1 MARVANAENQQMRQL
16 NTVQGWLSRVE
27 AVETE
32 VGELMRDSSQ
42 EVDKLCPGGCCSKN
56 CKSSFK
62 FGKRVAKTL
71 QLVNNLMGEGAFD
84 AVAEKVRP
92 PAVDQRPCEPTV
104 GLESMFDKVWRCLGE
119 EQVGIIGLYGM
130 GGVGKTTLLTK
141 INNKL
146 LGAPNDFD
154 VVIWVVVSKD
164 LQLEKIQE
172 KIGRRIGFL
181 DESWK
186 NGSLEDK
193 ASDIL
198 RILSKKK
205 FLLLL
210 DDIWERVDLTKV
222 GVPFPDPEN
231 KSKIVFTTR
240 FLEICGAM
248 KAHEFLKVECLG
260 PEDAWRLFRE
270 NLRRDV
276 LDNHPDIPE
285 LARSVAKECAGLP
298 LALIT
303 IGRAMACKKT
313 PHEWHHAIQV
323 LRRSSSEFPG
333 MGKEVYPLLKFSHD
347 SLPDDTIRSCLLYCG
362 LFPEDY
368 RIRKSELIDC
378 WIGEGFLD
386 QYDRSGAYNE
396 GYYIIGILLHACLLE
411 EEEGDIA
418 EEKSGEHV
426 VKMHDVIRDM
436 VLWIACKIEKEK
448 ENFLVHAGL
457 GLTEAPE
464 IQNWRNVRRM
474 SLMKNKIENLSET
487 PTCPHLL
494 SLFLSDNSLKM
505 IAGDFFQF
513 MPSLRVFNMSN
524 NHLLWKLPS
533 GISTLVSL
541 EHLDLSGTAIT
552 HLPIELQKLVNLK
565 CLNLEYMYNLNQFP
579 RLVMSAFSK
588 LQVLRM
594 FDCGGSKIER
604 LKSNVLFGGH
614 QFLVEEL
621 MGMKHLMALTIT
633 LKSWEALQELL
644 ISQELQRCTQSLFLR
659 CFNDSK
665 SLDIFCL
672 ACLHNL
678 NKLYVA
684 GRKHLED
691 FQMTVQRSS
700 VNQLAR
706 GFHSLHTVKVGFCF
720 KLKDLTWLVF
730 APSLKSM
737 VVLSCC
743 NMEQII
749 KAEKLSQLH
758 HHPERKKS
766 VFAKLQFLSL
776 ENLRNLC
783 CINWEALAFPNLKE
797 IRVEGCPKLFKLPL
811 DSNSAKGCKVVIKG
825 EENWWKKL
833 QWEDQDTQDAFLSC
847 FKPAVNQRS

>member
-1 MARVANAENQQMRQL
+1 MGNVIWIQFSCDAIFSRCLNSTLNKAAYISKLEDNLPTLQGQLQKLIESKNDVMARVANAENQQMRQL

-32 VGELMRDSSQ
+32 VGELVRDSSQ

-84 AVAEKVRP
+84 VVAEKVPP

-146 LGAPNDFD
+146 LGAPNGFD

-285 LARSVAKECAGLP
+285 LARSVAKEYAGLP

-303 IGRAMACKKT
+303 IGRAMTCKKT
-313 PHEWHHAIQV
+313 TQEWHHAIQI
-323 LRRSSSEFPG
+323 LRRSSSEFP
-333 MGKEVYPLLKFSHD
+333 EVEHTMKDITLL
-347 SLPDDTIRSCLLYCG
+347 
-362 LFPEDY
+362 
-368 RIRKSELIDC
+368 
-378 WIGEGFLD
+378 
-386 QYDRSGAYNE
+386 
-396 GYYIIGILLHACLLE
+396 GILLHACLLE

-457 GLTEAPE
+457 GLIEAPA

-474 SLMKNKIENLSET
+474 PLMKNKIENLSKT
-487 PTCPHLL
+487 PTCPHIL

-565 CLNLEYMYNLNQFP
+565 CLNLEYMNNLNQFP

-621 MGMKHLMALTIT
+621 IGMKHLMALTIT

-684 GRKHLED
+684 GCKHLED

-700 VNQLAR
+700 VN
-706 GFHSLHTVKVGFCF
+706 
-720 KLKDLTWLVF
+720 
-730 APSLKSM
+730 
-737 VVLSCC
+737 
-743 NMEQII
+743 
-749 KAEKLSQLH
+749 
-758 HHPERKKS
+758 
-766 VFAKLQFLSL
+766 
-776 ENLRNLC
+776 
-783 CINWEALAFPNLKE
+783 
-797 IRVEGCPKLFKLPL
+797 
-811 DSNSAKGCKVVIKG
+811 
-825 EENWWKKL
+825 
-833 QWEDQDTQDAFLSC
+833 
-847 FKPAVNQRS
+847 

>member
-1 MARVANAENQQMRQL
+1 MARVANAEQQQMRRL
-16 NTVQGWLSRVE
+16 NKVQGWLSRVE

-32 VGELMRDSSQ
+32 VGELMSDSSQ

-56 CKSSFK
+56 CKSSFE

-71 QLVNNLMGEGAFD
+71 QLVNNLIAEGAFD
-84 AVAEKVRP
+84 AVAENVPR
-92 PAVDQRPCEPTV
+92 PAVDQRPCEPIV
-104 GLESMFDKVWRCLGE
+104 GLESTFDKVWRCLGE

-146 LGAPNDFD
+146 RGVPNDFD
-154 VVIWVVVSKD
+154 VMIWVV
-164 LQLEKIQE
+164 
-172 KIGRRIGFL
+172 
-181 DESWK
+181 K

-240 FLEICGAM
+240 FLEICGAT

-260 PEDAWRLFRE
+260 PEDAWRLFRD

-285 LARSVAKECAGLP
+285 LARSVAKEFAGLP

-303 IGRAMACKKT
+303 IGRAMVCKKT
-313 PHEWHHAIQV
+313 PQEWHHAIQV

-333 MGKEVYPLLKFSHD
+333 MGKEVYPLLKFSYD

-378 WIGEGFLD
+378 WIGEGFFY
-386 QYDRSGAYNE
+386 QYNRSGSYNE

-411 EEEGDIA
+411 EEGGDIG
-418 EEKSGEHV
+418 EKKSGEHV

-436 VLWIACKIEKEK
+436 VLWIAYKIEKK
-448 ENFLVHAGL
+448 ENFLVHAGF

-464 IQNWRNVRRM
+464 IQNWRNVKRM

-505 IAGDFFQF
+505 IAG
-513 MPSLRVFNMSN
+513 LR
-524 NHLLWKLPS
+524 
-533 GISTLVSL
+533 
-541 EHLDLSGTAIT
+541 
-552 HLPIELQKLVNLK
+552 
-565 CLNLEYMYNLNQFP
+565 
-579 RLVMSAFSK
+579 
-588 LQVLRM
+588 
-594 FDCGGSKIER
+594 
-604 LKSNVLFGGH
+604 
-614 QFLVEEL
+614 
-621 MGMKHLMALTIT
+621 
-633 LKSWEALQELL
+633 
-644 ISQELQRCTQSLFLR
+644 
-659 CFNDSK
+659 
-665 SLDIFCL
+665 
-672 ACLHNL
+672 NL

-684 GRKHLED
+684 GCKHLED
-691 FQMTVQRSS
+691 FQMIVQRSS
-700 VNQLAR
+700 VNQLAH
-706 GFHSLHTVKVGFCF
+706 GFNRLHTVKIGFCF
-720 KLKDLTWLVF
+720 KLRDLTWLVF
-730 APSLKSM
+730 APSLKSI

-743 NMEQII
+743 HMEQII
-749 KAEKLSQLH
+749 KGEKLSQLH

-766 VFAKLQFLSL
+766 VF
-776 ENLRNLC
+776 
-783 CINWEALAFPNLKE
+783 E
-797 IRVEGCPKLFKLPL
+797 IGVEGCPKLFKLPL
-811 DSNSAKGCKVVIKG
+811 DSNSAKGRKVVIKG
-825 EENWWKKL
+825 EENWWNKL
-833 QWEDQDTQDAFLSC
+833 QWEDQDTQNAFSSC
-847 FKPAVNQRS
+847 FKPAVNQRSWSEILN

>member
-1 MARVANAENQQMRQL
+1 MGNVIGIQFSCDAIFSHNLPALQAQLQKLIESENDVMARVANAENQQMRQL

-260 PEDAWRLFRE
+260 PEDAWRLFR
-270 NLRRDV
+270 
-276 LDNHPDIPE
+276 
-285 LARSVAKECAGLP
+285 
-298 LALIT
+298 
-303 IGRAMACKKT
+303 
-313 PHEWHHAIQV
+313 
-323 LRRSSSEFPG
+323 
-333 MGKEVYPLLKFSHD
+333 
-347 SLPDDTIRSCLLYCG
+347 
-362 LFPEDY
+362 
-368 RIRKSELIDC
+368 
-378 WIGEGFLD
+378 FLD

-505 IAGDFFQF
+505 IAG
-513 MPSLRVFNMSN
+513 
-524 NHLLWKLPS
+524 
-533 GISTLVSL
+533 ISTLVSL

-552 HLPIELQKLVNLK
+552 HLPIELQKL
-565 CLNLEYMYNLNQFP
+565 
-579 RLVMSAFSK
+579 
-588 LQVLRM
+588 VLRM

-847 FKPAVNQRS
+847 FKPAVNQRSWCEILN

>member
-1 MARVANAENQQMRQL
+1 MGNVIGIQFSCDAIFSRCLNSTLNKAAYISQLEDNLPALQAQLQKLIESKNDVMARVANAENQQMRQL

-32 VGELMRDSSQ
+32 VGELVRDSSQ
-42 EVDKLCPGGCCSKN
+42 EVDKLCSGGCCSKN

-84 AVAEKVRP
+84 AVAEKVPR

-193 ASDIL
+193 ASDVL

-222 GVPFPDPEN
+222 GVPFPDPEK

-260 PEDAWRLFRE
+260 PEDAWRLFRG
-270 NLRRDV
+270 D
-276 LDNHPDIPE
+276 
-285 LARSVAKECAGLP
+285 
-298 LALIT
+298 
-303 IGRAMACKKT
+303 
-313 PHEWHHAIQV
+313 
-323 LRRSSSEFPG
+323 
-333 MGKEVYPLLKFSHD
+333 
-347 SLPDDTIRSCLLYCG
+347 
-362 LFPEDY
+362 
-368 RIRKSELIDC
+368 
-378 WIGEGFLD
+378 IGE
-386 QYDRSGAYNE
+386 
-396 GYYIIGILLHACLLE
+396 E
-411 EEEGDIA
+411 E
-418 EEKSGEHV
+418 SGEH

-448 ENFLVHAGL
+448 ENFLVHAGF

-505 IAGDFFQF
+505 STDDFFQS

-541 EHLDLSGTAIT
+541 EHLDLSSTAIT

-565 CLNLEYMYNLNQFP
+565 CLNLEYMNNLNQFP
-579 RLVMSAFSK
+579 RL
-588 LQVLRM
+588 VLRM

-621 MGMKHLMALTIT
+621 MGMKHLMVLTIT
-633 LKSWEALQELL
+633 LKSWQALKELL
-644 ISQELQRCTQSLFLR
+644 ISQELQRSTQSLFLR

-672 ACLHNL
+672 ADDCTKIINEPVSPWFPQPSHS
-678 NKLYVA
+678 
-684 GRKHLED
+684 
-691 FQMTVQRSS
+691 QRRLLLQ
-700 VNQLAR
+700 VEGL
-706 GFHSLHTVKVGFCF
+706 
-720 KLKDLTWLVF
+720 DMLVF
-730 APSLKSM
+730 APSLKSI

-743 NMEQII
+743 DMEQII

-758 HHPERKKS
+758 HHHQERRKS

-797 IRVEGCPKLFKLPL
+797 IRVEACPKLFKLPL
-811 DSNSAKGCKVVIKG
+811 DSNSAKGRKVVIKG

-833 QWEDQDTQDAFLSC
+833 QWEDQDTQNAFLSC
-847 FKPAVNQRS
+847 FKPAVNQRSWCEILN

>member
-1 MARVANAENQQMRQL
+1 MARVANAEQQQMRRL

-27 AVETE
+27 AMETE
-32 VGELMRDSSQ
+32 VGELMKDGSQ

-56 CKSSFK
+56 CRSSFE

-84 AVAEKVRP
+84 AVAEKVPR

-104 GLESMFDKVWRCLGE
+104 GLESTFDKVWRCLGE

-146 LGAPNDFD
+146 LGAPNVFD

-172 KIGRRIGFL
+172 KIGRRIGFF

-193 ASDIL
+193 TSDIL
-198 RILSKKK
+198 RILGKKK

-222 GVPFPDPEN
+222 GIPFPDPEN
-231 KSKIVFTTR
+231 KSKIVFTTH
-240 FLEICGAM
+240 FLEICGAL

-285 LARSVAKECAGLP
+285 LARSVAQECAGLP

-313 PHEWHHAIQV
+313 PQEWHYAIQV
-323 LRRSSSEFPG
+323 LRRSASEFP
-333 MGKEVYPLLKFSHD
+333 
-347 SLPDDTIRSCLLYCG
+347 
-362 LFPEDY
+362 DY

-411 EEEGDIA
+411 EEGGDIG
-418 EEKSGEHV
+418 EEESGEHV

-505 IAGDFFQF
+505 STDDFFQS

-541 EHLDLSGTAIT
+541 EHLDLSSTAIT

-565 CLNLEYMYNLNQFP
+565 CLNLEYMNNLNQFP
-579 RLVMSAFSK
+579 RLVISAFSK

-604 LKSNVLFGGH
+604 LKINVLFGGH

-621 MGMKHLMALTIT
+621 MGMKHLMVLTIT
-633 LKSWEALQELL
+633 LKSWQALKELL
-644 ISQELQRCTQSLFLR
+644 ISQELQRSTQSLFLR

-672 ACLHNL
+672 AGLRNL

-684 GRKHLED
+684 GCKHLED
-691 FQMTVQRSS
+691 SQMTVQRSS
-700 VNQLAR
+700 MNQLAH
-706 GFHSLHTVKVGFCF
+706 GFHNLHTVNVGFCF
-720 KLKDLTWLVF
+720 KLKDLTCSFLLQ
-730 APSLKSM
+730 ASSPSLY
-737 VVLSCC
+737 
-743 NMEQII
+743 
-749 KAEKLSQLH
+749 
-758 HHPERKKS
+758 
-766 VFAKLQFLSL
+766 
-776 ENLRNLC
+776 
-783 CINWEALAFPNLKE
+783 
-797 IRVEGCPKLFKLPL
+797 
-811 DSNSAKGCKVVIKG
+811 
-825 EENWWKKL
+825 
-833 QWEDQDTQDAFLSC
+833 
-847 FKPAVNQRS
+847 